1 MHKPT
6 PLITQDA
13 LAIWKAGVAA
23 VDASTACRSSI
34 HYEAP
39 YLIIDDQ
46 EYTLKASSK
55 IIIVGAGKAARGM
68 LTGTCD
74 ALREAGLEDRIHGWV
89 NVPGEGPTESYSCDR
104 LFIHPSRPLGS
115 NLPTPKAMY
124 GTQKISSLLNHS
136 HPDDLVICL
145 LSGGGSSLLV
155 DPISELTL
163 ENKTKLTR
171 ALSMAGANIHQLNV
185 VRRALSKVKGGG
197 LLRACRADQ
206 LATLVISDV
215 LNDDLATIASG
226 PTIASACVEPLA
238 AIEIVKCLLGEQHQM
253 TALVRGV
260 LDLSASGRWR
270 DVPLRL
276 PSRQHVH
283 VLANNATAVDAAGTK
298 AVELGYRYMMYCH
311 RESEG
316 DARDV
321 GVAMVRNL
329 KTLQQSSNID
339 CEIVGGEPTV
349 NMQDILDCGE
359 IPGRG
364 VVISTLSPLQ
374 HLNFWSRWINFASL
388 SFVYFLGVPTEK
400 TAIRMRQALGSTIQ
414 R

>member
-1 MHKPT
+1 M
-6 PLITQDA
+6 
-13 LAIWKAGVAA
+13 
-23 VDASTACRSSI
+23 
-34 HYEAP
+34 
-39 YLIIDDQ
+39 
-46 EYTLKASSK
+46 
-55 IIIVGAGKAARGM
+55 
-68 LTGTCD
+68 
-74 ALREAGLEDRIHGWV
+74 
-89 NVPGEGPTESYSCDR
+89 
-104 LFIHPSRPLGS
+104 
-115 NLPTPKAMY
+115 
-124 GTQKISSLLNHS
+124 
-136 HPDDLVICL
+136 
-145 LSGGGSSLLV
+145 
-155 DPISELTL
+155 
-163 ENKTKLTR
+163 
-171 ALSMAGANIHQLNV
+171 
-185 VRRALSKVKGGG
+185 
-197 LLRACRADQ
+197 LRACRADQ

-364 VVISTLSPLQ
+364 GRNQHVVAIAALELLEQMDQFRELEFCLLSGGTDGEDGNSHSAGAWIDHTTLD
-374 HLNFWSRWINFASL
+374 IL
-388 SFVYFLGVPTEK
+388 SARKPNYAMCV
-400 TAIRMRQALGSTIQ
+400 AALIQ
-414 R
+414 VVCLRG